1 MRIGRVLFVIFVAV
15 VLLIIFGDRGLMD
28 YRAVRE
34 KHATLE
40 EANMRLA
47 VENDDLKRE
56 IGLLKTDER
65 SIEAVARRELGMVK
79 PGDRVYQFAD

>member
-34 KHATLE
+34 KQATLE
-40 EANMRLA
+40 EANRRLA
-47 VENDDLKRE
+47 VENDDLKR
-56 IGLLKTDER
+56 
-65 SIEAVARRELGMVK
+65 
-79 PGDRVYQFAD
+79 DRAAQDR